1 MAGFYR
7 AMFPAFDLARYFE
20 LEKRF
25 EVDHTKPLRKLS
37 RGMRAQAAI
46 WLALS
51 IRADVLLLD
60 EPMDG
65 IDPLARRRM
74 WRLVLE
80 EVAERGLTVLVTS
93 HNLREL
99 EGVCDHLGI
108 MAKGTMREEID
119 LSQPLESVAKVQV
132 VLPEGASLPA
142 GFNVIKK
149 SNEGH
154 RAPSPVVGLFLDTC
168 QRYAYLGVGY
178 LIVWLF
184 WLVGLALRIAGYTP
198 PADPAQ
204 ELAQSG
210 VGVLVLS
217 VAVSF
222 AAENGAFSWIFDRR
236 AVQLYGMLPVRR
248 EAVFL
253 AVALA
258 GVIPLLVAVGISGF
272 VFAAILPWM
281 ARHALLIVAFGG
293 ISALCL

>member
-1 MAGFYR
+1 MVSCAPPPATYVLGEKVFENLGIKARISCVPSEPYFIGSESADGMAGFYR

-93 HNLREL
+93 HNLSEL

-149 SNEGH
+149 SNEGRVLTLLVH
-154 RAPSPVVGLFLDTC
+154 GSVGE
-168 QRYAYLGVGY
+168 V
-178 LIVWLF
+178 
-184 WLVGLALRIAGYTP
+184 
-198 PADPAQ
+198 
-204 ELAQSG
+204 
-210 VGVLVLS
+210 
-217 VAVSF
+217 
-222 AAENGAFSWIFDRR
+222 
-236 AVQLYGMLPVRR
+236 R
-248 EAVFL
+248 EAL
-253 AVALA
+253 AALHPSYLE
-258 GVIPLLVAVGISGF
+258 VLPLSLEKRFICELGGDDDGI
-272 VFAAILPWM
+272 M
-281 ARHALLIVAFGG
+281 
-293 ISALCL
+293 

>member
-1 MAGFYR
+1 MFPASPTSEPYFIGSESADGIAGFYC

-37 RGMRAQAAI
+37 RGMRVQAAI

-51 IRADVLLLD
+51 IRADVLQLD

-149 SNEGH
+149 SNEG
-154 RAPSPVVGLFLDTC
+154 
-168 QRYAYLGVGY
+168 
-178 LIVWLF
+178 
-184 WLVGLALRIAGYTP
+184 
-198 PADPAQ
+198 
-204 ELAQSG
+204 
-210 VGVLVLS
+210 
-217 VAVSF
+217 
-222 AAENGAFSWIFDRR
+222 
-236 AVQLYGMLPVRR
+236 
-248 EAVFL
+248 
-253 AVALA
+253 
-258 GVIPLLVAVGISGF
+258 
-272 VFAAILPWM
+272 
-281 ARHALLIVAFGG
+281 
-293 ISALCL
+293 